1 MGRVLQSRREG
12 VNSSAAANRQISR
25 SPGHLSYPGLRHEP
39 FHRKGLWNGIGR
51 TASFAQIDGLFLAVC
66 LNVILGSVLG
76 MLDGMNVMAMSQ
88 MRVMGSGFVVAVQVM
103 LGGFMVMT
111 RSVLMMFRCLRVMM
125 GCFV

>member
-1 MGRVLQSRREG
+1 M
-12 VNSSAAANRQISR
+12 
-25 SPGHLSYPGLRHEP
+25 
-39 FHRKGLWNGIGR
+39 
-51 TASFAQIDGLFLAVC
+51 C